1 MSAPL
6 SKTELY
12 KKFPLT
18 LYTEKYWEIYDEV
31 EARVIAFFFS
41 EEEAMEYLDFKNK
54 KNQESGE

>member
-6 SKTELY
+6 SKKELY
-12 KKFPLT
+12 
-18 LYTEKYWEIYDEV
+18 EKYDEV